1 METLQAE
8 LIDIDPTRSSGS
20 SKKRLIVSFAG
31 LMNKMGG
38 IPQYEFRNFLSKN
51 FPDADKIYYI
61 DLHKKWYHRGIPG
74 ITSNVEETIAYLNT
88 KIAGYD
94 EVIFIGTS
102 AGGYAAILFGAL
114 CATSSPLK
122 VISFIPQTIL
132 YPYVESDKNGT
143 RKFFNLREVL
153 TANSTTSSQ
162 TQYHLYGDK
171 TITDIQH
178 LHHIYH
184 CRNLS
189 GLPGVTVYELN
200 GLDMPSLRNS
210 GELLRIFQRIF
221 DSA

>member
-1 METLQAE
+1 MESLRPE
-8 LIDIDPTRSSGS
+8 LIDQSSPGAR
-20 SKKRLIVSFAG
+20 RLIVSFAG

-51 FPDADKIYYI
+51 FPEDHKIYYI

-74 ITSNVEETIAYLNT
+74 ITSNIDETVAYLNG

-94 EVIFIGTS
+94 QVVFIGTS

-114 CATSSPLK
+114 CRGVTT

-132 YPYVESDKNGT
+132 YPYVERGNKAGT
-143 RKFFNLREVL
+143 HKYFNLRNVL
-153 TANSTTSSQ
+153 MESTNQ
-162 TQYHLYGDK
+162 ETQYHLYGDK

-184 CRNLS
+184 CRNLQ
-189 GLPGVTVYELN
+189 GLRGVTVYEMN

-210 GELLRIFQRIF
+210 GELLRIFHTHF
-221 DSA
+221 DA

>member
-8 LIDIDPTRSSGS
+8 LIDVDPSRSSGS
-20 SKKRLIVSFAG
+20 SRKRLIVSFAG

-38 IPQYEFRNFLSKN
+38 IPQYEFRNFLTKN

-74 ITSNVEETIAYLNT
+74 ITSNVEETVAYLNT

-102 AGGYAAILFGAL
+102 AGGYAAILFGTL
-114 CATSSPLK
+114 CSTTSPIK
-122 VISFIPQTIL
+122 VIGFIPQTIL
-132 YPYVESDKNGT
+132 YPYVERGHSQT
-143 RKFFNLREVL
+143 RKFFNLRDVL
-153 TANSTTSSQ
+153 TATGTSSSQ
-162 TQYHLYGDK
+162 REYHLYGDK
-171 TITDIQH
+171 TITDISH

-184 CRNLS
+184 CRNLAE
-189 GLPGVTVYELN
+189 LPGVSIYELN

-221 DSA
+221 A